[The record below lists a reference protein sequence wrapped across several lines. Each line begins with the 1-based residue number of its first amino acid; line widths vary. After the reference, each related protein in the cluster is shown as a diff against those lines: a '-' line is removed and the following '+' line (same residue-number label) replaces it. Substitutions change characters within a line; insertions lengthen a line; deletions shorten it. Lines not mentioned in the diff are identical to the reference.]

1 MLKKIYYFSKTYKYD
16 FLTAFAA
23 LILYILAFIFSDN
36 QKILLI
42 LSIIITFIFFTI
54 IIYIR
59 FKEKDFYFIP
69 LADRKNKDDWFG
81 KGTFEYERTEKCFL
95 ITNSDS
101 GYIYSKSLIWSDYQ
115 FSCKFKIISECLG
128 VIVRAINLSNYVML
142 QITPNGIR
150 PHIRINGGWYSRE
163 CHEVNLCFTTPLS
176 LDRWYKFLFYCEKD
190 TISIKLFEGENEIF
204 DRKWEIPQGSV
215 IFRFTKGEGTDNV
228 DIPFPINLEY
238 GSIGFRNCGDEKS
251 LVKDL
256 LIEKN

>member
-101 GYIYSKSLIWSDYQ
+101 GYIYSKTKETNTDGYAAALSSKGIMRGTWSPENQYMPLRRY
-115 FSCKFKIISECLG
+115 ISFDM
-128 VIVRAINLSNYVML
+128 A
-142 QITPNGIR
+142 
-150 PHIRINGGWYSRE
+150 
-163 CHEVNLCFTTPLS
+163 
-176 LDRWYKFLFYCEKD
+176 KD
-190 TISIKLFEGENEIF
+190 KQLA
-204 DRKWEIPQGSV
+204 
-215 IFRFTKGEGTDNV
+215 
-228 DIPFPINLEY
+228 
-238 GSIGFRNCGDEKS
+238 
-251 LVKDL
+251 
-256 LIEKN
+256 